1 MNQTHRKHFRLVEE
15 FTHGTLLIQSAPA
28 DGDWD
33 TIPYEWDSPQETLR
47 TLLSELNDVHQE
59 LASID
64 RQASLRIVE
73 GLRADLQGACI
84 ERDQLRAD
92 LTAAKDALAASQDNP
107 SALALA
113 RGTAQRNKD
122 LEDIVQG
129 LRAELADVRT
139 ERIQFQSE
147 LINAKNALATV
158 GRELNHRGERIEE
171 LQKALV
177 AQGKELTAAKDA
189 HALAVTAYN
198 RLDAA
203 YSALMNGK

>member
-15 FTHGTLLIQSAPA
+15 FTHGTLLIQSAYAPQGQTPA

-64 RQASLRIVE
+64 KQASLRIVE

-92 LTAAKDALAASQDNP
+92 LTAAKLNMATGQRHQDR
-107 SALALA
+107 A
-113 RGTAQRNKD
+113 RP
-122 LEDIVQG
+122 
-129 LRAELADVRT
+129 LRG
-139 ERIQFQSE
+139 
-147 LINAKNALATV
+147 V